1 MKLKREQETHQSD
14 RKSAGGRNKQT
25 SQSRDSHGLQ
35 HKIFDSEVFNSS
47 VQTKIIEW
55 KTLIKEND
63 SLQLKRNN
71 FDQITSSSN

>member
-1 MKLKREQETHQSD
+1 MIGSQQEAET
-14 RKSAGGRNKQT
+14 NKQR
-25 SQSRDSHGLQ
+25 QSRDSHGLQ
-35 HKIFDSEVFNSS
+35 HKIFDSKVFNSS